1 MSDNFEWDDEKALA
15 NFAKHGVS
23 FQAARDVFRDPFA
36 IDLADDRF
44 DYREARHIVIGM
56 AQGRLLFVAYT
67 MRQDKTRLISAR
79 AAEPQE
85 RRWYHEQDE

>member
-1 MSDNFEWDDEKALA
+1 MSENFEWDHEKARSNIA
-15 NFAKHGVS
+15 RHGVS
-23 FQAARDVFRDPFA
+23 FEAARDVFRDPFA
-36 IDLADDRF
+36 IELADDRF
-44 DYREARHIVIGM
+44 DYHEACYIMIGM

-67 MRQDKTRLISAR
+67 MRQDTIRLISAR